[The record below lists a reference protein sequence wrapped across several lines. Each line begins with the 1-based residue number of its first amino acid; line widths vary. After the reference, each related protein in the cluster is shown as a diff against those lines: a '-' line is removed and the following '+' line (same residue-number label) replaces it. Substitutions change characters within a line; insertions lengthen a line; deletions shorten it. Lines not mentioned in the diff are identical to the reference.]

1 MKLYGYR
8 NGRTLRAL
16 WALEEVGAPYE
27 YVEVDIMR
35 GQGRE
40 PWFLKINPG
49 GKVPVL
55 DGDGT
60 VITESAAICMHLAE
74 KYPESKL
81 LPPVGTQERTAC
93 YKWISFI
100 LTELDAPL
108 WTIAKHRFGLPKER
122 RVPVV
127 IETAKWEFSVARNL
141 LAKGLD
147 DRRYLAGHFLTVAD
161 ILAGHTLL
169 WARSTRLALGGNNLD
184 TYLEAL
190 STRDAFKRAQQV
202 AANAQ
207 SPSPNDQSSAE
218 AVSPKSRDV

>member
-16 WALEEVGAPYE
+16 WALEEVGAPYD
-27 YVEVDIMR
+27 YVEVNVMR

-55 DGDGT
+55 DDDGA

-81 LPPVGTQERTAC
+81 LPPAGTVDRSTC

-122 RVPVV
+122 RVPAV
-127 IETAKWEFSVARNL
+127 IETAEWEFGVAAKV
-141 LAKGLD
+141 LAAGIGA
-147 DRRYLAGHFLTVAD
+147 RPYLVGNMLTVAD

-169 WARSTRLALGGNNLD
+169 WAKSARLPLAIEKLDEYLRTITWREAFQRARTRAREMSED
-184 TYLEAL
+184 IEQA
-190 STRDAFKRAQQV
+190 
-202 AANAQ
+202 
-207 SPSPNDQSSAE
+207 
-218 AVSPKSRDV
+218 

>member
-16 WALEEVGAPYE
+16 WALEEIGAPYE
-27 YVEVDIMR
+27 YVEVDILH

-55 DGDGT
+55 DDAGT
-60 VITESAAICMHLAE
+60 VITESAAICLDLAE
-74 KYPESKL
+74 KFPASNL
-81 LPPVGTQERTAC
+81 LPPTGTPERTAC

-108 WTIAKHRFGLPKER
+108 WTIAKHRFVLPEER
-122 RVPVV
+122 RVPAVTD
-127 IETAKWEFSVARNL
+127 TAGWEFSVA
-141 LAKGLD
+141 AKILETAIAND
-147 DRRYLAGHFLTVAD
+147 LYLVGNSLTVAD

-169 WARSTRLALGGNNLD
+169 WAKSARLELGPALV
-184 TYLEAL
+184 TYVNALKGHNAFVRAGKKAGANEA
-190 STRDAFKRAQQV
+190 
-202 AANAQ
+202 
-207 SPSPNDQSSAE
+207 
-218 AVSPKSRDV
+218 

>member
-16 WALEEVGAPYE
+16 WALEEVAASYE

-40 PWFLKINPG
+40 PWFLKINSG

-55 DGDGT
+55 DDGGT

-74 KYPESKL
+74 KYPDSKL
-81 LPPVGTQERTAC
+81 LPPTGTLERTAC

-108 WTIAKHRFGLPKER
+108 WTIAKHRFGLPNER
-122 RVPVV
+122 RVHAV
-127 IETAKWEFSVARNL
+127 IETASWEFGVTVKI
-141 LAKGLD
+141 LAAGLG
-147 DRRYLAGHFLTVAD
+147 DRPYLIGDSITVAD

-169 WARSTRLALGGNNLD
+169 WAKSARVDLGSDTLASYLHALTR
-184 TYLEAL
+184 
-190 STRDAFKRAQQV
+190 RDAFGRARERAQ
-202 AANAQ
+202 ALS
-207 SPSPNDQSSAE
+207 SPSGLNEYST
-218 AVSPKSRDV
+218 

>member
-16 WALEEVGAPYE
+16 WALEEVGAAYD
-27 YVEVDIMR
+27 YVEVDIMH

-55 DGDGT
+55 DDNGT
-60 VITESAAICMHLAE
+60 IITESAAVCMHLAE
-74 KYPESKL
+74 RYPESRL
-81 LPPVGTQERTAC
+81 LPPPGSPERTEC
-93 YKWISFI
+93 YKWTSYI

-122 RVPVV
+122 RVPAV
-127 IETAKWEFSVARNL
+127 IETAGWEVGVAL
-141 LAKGLD
+141 KILASGLGS
-147 DRRYLAGHFLTVAD
+147 RTYLVGSSFTVAD

-169 WARSTRLALGGNNLD
+169 WVKSARLQLGSDTLD
-184 TYLEAL
+184 TYLNAL
-190 STRDAFKRAQQV
+190 TMRDAFARARERTGI
-202 AANAQ
+202 
-207 SPSPNDQSSAE
+207 SPTFLS
-218 AVSPKSRDV
+218 

>member
-1 MKLYGYR
+1 MILYGYR
-8 NGRTLRAL
+8 NGRTLRAV

-27 YVEVDIMR
+27 YLEVDVLH

-40 PWFLKINPG
+40 PWFLKINPA

-55 DGDGT
+55 DDSGT

-74 KYPESKL
+74 KFPENRL
-81 LPPVGTQERTAC
+81 LPSPRTSERSEC

-122 RVPVV
+122 RVAAV
-127 IETAKWEFSVARNL
+127 IDTASWEIGIALEILSS
-141 LAKGLD
+141 GLG
-147 DRRYLAGHFLTVAD
+147 DRPYLAGNSFTVAD

-169 WARSTRLALGGNNLD
+169 WVKSARLPIENGN
-184 TYLEAL
+184 LEKYSEGL
-190 STRDAFKRAQQV
+190 FSREAFKRARQT
-202 AANAQ
+202 
-207 SPSPNDQSSAE
+207 S
-218 AVSPKSRDV
+218 

>member
-40 PWFLKINPG
+40 PRFLKINPG
-49 GKVPVL
+49 GKVPAL
-55 DGDGT
+55 DDEGT
-60 VITESAAICMHLAE
+60 IITESAAICMHLAE
-74 KYPESKL
+74 RYPESKL
-81 LPPVGTQERTAC
+81 LPPAGTLDRTAC

-122 RVPVV
+122 RVPAV
-127 IETAKWEFSVARNL
+127 IDTAEWEVGVAL
-141 LAKGLD
+141 KILAKGLG
-147 DRRYLAGHFLTVAD
+147 DRPYLVGELFTVAD
-161 ILAGHTLL
+161 ILAVHTLL
-169 WARSTRLALGGNNLD
+169 WSKSARLPLGNDKLES
-184 TYLEAL
+184 YLEAL
-190 STRDAFKRAQQV
+190 MTRAAWNRARDRTV
-202 AANAQ
+202 VNAL
-207 SPSPNDQSSAE
+207 AE
-218 AVSPKSRDV
+218 HENFE